1 MSEFI
6 ESVYSKILRVSNEIR
21 NTPPSGPTFD
31 DWRKARKQ
39 DLSDS
44 LRALRQLAQ
53 AESKRGGFGYA
64 V

>member
-6 ESVYSKILRVSNEIR
+6 ESVFNKVLRVSNEIR
-21 NTPPSGPTFD
+21 NTPPIGPTFE
-31 DWRKARKQ
+31 DWKQARKQ
-39 DLSDS
+39 ELSDS

>member
-21 NTPPSGPTFD
+21 NQAPTGPTFE
-31 DWRKARKQ
+31 DWRKARKEE
-39 DLSDS
+39 LSQS
-44 LRALRQLAQ
+44 LRALRQMAQ

-64 V
+64 L

>member
-21 NTPPSGPTFD
+21 NQAPTGPTFE
-31 DWRKARKQ
+31 DWRKARKE
-39 DLSDS
+39 DLSQS
-44 LRALRQLAQ
+44 LRALRQMAQ
-53 AESKRGGFGYA
+53 AESRKGGFGYA

>member
-6 ESVYSKILRVSNEIR
+6 ESVFNKVLRVSNEIR
-21 NTPPSGPTFD
+21 NTPPIGPTFD

-39 DLSDS
+39 ELHQS

-53 AESKRGGFGYA
+53 AESKKGGFGYA

>member
-21 NTPPSGPTFD
+21 NQAPSGPTFE
-31 DWRKARKQ
+31 DWRKARKAE
-39 DLSDS
+39 LSQS
-44 LRALRQLAQ
+44 LRALRQMAQ

-64 V
+64 H